1 MDTSPAIYGF
11 QIGIEN
17 IRDIYTSLNVIQQ
30 STRLSKKDLHFRMF
44 SIILSHAKP
53 LSMKS
58 ERLLHQ
64 LSNLVVIHLSSESME
79 PERQALSTSP

>member
-1 MDTSPAIYGF
+1 VDTSPAIYGF

-17 IRDIYTSLNVIQQ
+17 IRDIYTSLNAIQQ

-44 SIILSHAKP
+44 STILSHAKP

-64 LSNLVVIHLSSESME
+64 LRNLVVIHLSSESME
-79 PERQALSTSP
+79 LERQA